1 MRGRHLRVFTRV
13 VLARILTIL
22 LIALSAMAPR
32 IESHESPHRTSRPP
46 QVFNQPEIQV
56 EIQTSNERDTRIV
69 LTNLSNEP
77 LTAFVLRISYL
88 SENRKPEKM
97 NWDVFLLNTSP
108 LAKNANV
115 SFPLGHAPGVPFLGK
130 VEVAAAVWARGTMF
144 GPPGQLKYISTNRAY
159 RVRALDRVISL
170 LQTGLQQQWT
180 RNQYFAALDHEPNSV
195 SSQASVVRS
204 SLNESKKFD
213 ADPAL
218 RQALITK
225 LIASFTA
232 ERETLRQSKPD
243 FTAPYIP
250 N

>member
-1 MRGRHLRVFTRV
+1 VETFGPL
-13 VLARILTIL
+13 LLPRILAVFFFSMVVQNPIL
-22 LIALSAMAPR
+22 
-32 IESHESPHRTSRPP
+32 ESHEYPLQPAHPP
-46 QVFNQPEIQV
+46 QFSNQPEIQV

-97 NWDVFLLNTSP
+97 DWDVFLLNTSP

-144 GPPGQLKYISTNRAY
+144 GPPGQLKYIFTNRAY

-180 RNQYFAALDHEPNSV
+180 RNQYFAALAHEPNSV

-204 SLNESKKFD
+204 SLNENKNFD

-218 RQALITK
+218 RQAVVRK
-225 LIASFTA
+225 LINSFSA
-232 ERETLRQSKPD
+232 EREALRQSKPD

>member
-13 VLARILTIL
+13 VLARILTTL
-22 LIALSAMAPR
+22 LIALSAMAPK
-32 IESHESPHRTSRPP
+32 IESQESPHRTSRPP

-69 LTNLSNEP
+69 LTNLSDEP
-77 LTAFVLRISYL
+77 LTACVLRISYL

-144 GPPGQLKYISTNRAY
+144 GPPGQLKYIFTNRAY
-159 RVRALDRVISL
+159 RARALDRVISL
-170 LQTGLQQQWT
+170 LQTGLQKEWT
-180 RNQYFAALDHEPNSV
+180 RNQYLNALDQEPKSV
-195 SSQASVVRS
+195 SSQIYGVKSTLQANPNLDASPAVRRKTIQKY
-204 SLNESKKFD
+204 LD
-213 ADPAL
+213 
-218 RQALITK
+218 
-225 LIASFTA
+225 SFSA
-232 ERETLRQSKPD
+232 EREALRHSKPD